1 MRKRSALMAVS
12 VGMAVASALSGPAAW
27 AQEEEAGRYRTAIS
41 VVGGLSVGS
50 TGTPRLGLDRFF
62 RGFEHDDGA
71 AFSVGGSIAHDITPR
86 LTLEA
91 SGLYQDRGSS
101 AWSADA
107 GLRLNLKP
115 SSESLVPYFAVS
127 GGLFGEST
135 ETISLSLDLGPQR
148 ALDFLRGRSR
158 FPVRAGDWRELV
170 GSTFTTTTSHRT
182 DGMMTL
188 GGGVVL
194 AAGPHIFVRPDA
206 RAQVVFSGDTHVLGL
221 FTLNFGYRF

>member
-1 MRKRSALMAVS
+1 MRQAVMMGAVGMVAVSALA
-12 VGMAVASALSGPAAW
+12 GRAGW
-27 AQEEEAGRYRTAIS
+27 AQEEAASQYRTAIS

-50 TGTPRLGLDRFF
+50 TGSPHMGLDRIV
-62 RGFEHDDGA
+62 RGFGHDDGA
-71 AFSVGGSIAHDITPR
+71 SFTVGGSIAHDLTPR

-91 SGLYQDRGSS
+91 SGLYQDRGAS

-127 GGLFGEST
+127 GGLYGQST
-135 ETISLSLDLGPQR
+135 ETTNLDLDPRR
-148 ALDFLRGRSR
+148 AVDFLRAGNR
-158 FPVRAGDWRELV
+158 FPMRAGEVRDLLD
-170 GSTFTTTTSHRT
+170 SSFTTTTSHRT
-182 DGMMTL
+182 DAMMTL

-206 RAQVVFSGDTHVLGL
+206 RAQVVFSGDTQVLGL

>member
-1 MRKRSALMAVS
+1 MWQGSMVMAVS
-12 VGMAVASALSGPAAW
+12 AGVVAASALSGPAAW
-27 AQEEEAGRYRTAIS
+27 AQEERGQYRTAIS

-50 TGTPRLGLDRFF
+50 TGSPRLGLDRFVH
-62 RGFEHDDGA
+62 GFGHDDGA
-71 AFSVGGSIAHDITPR
+71 AFTVGGSLAHDLTPR

-91 SGLYQDRGSS
+91 SGLYQDRGAS

-127 GGLFGEST
+127 GGLYGEST
-135 ETISLSLDLGPQR
+135 ETRALVPLRGLDLVRGP
-148 ALDFLRGRSR
+148 GR
-158 FPVRAGDWRELV
+158 FPIGAGDLRELV
-170 GSTFTTTTSHRT
+170 GSSFTTTTSHRT

-188 GGGVVL
+188 GGGVML

-206 RAQVVFSGDTHVLGL
+206 RAQVVFSGDSHVLGL

>member
-1 MRKRSALMAVS
+1 MVAVGL
-12 VGMAVASALSGPAAW
+12 VAASALSARNVC
-27 AQEEEAGRYRTAIS
+27 AQEEAAGQYRTAVS
-41 VVGGLSVGS
+41 VIGGLSVGS
-50 TGTPRLGLDRFF
+50 TGSPHLGLDRIV
-62 RGFEHDDGA
+62 RGFGNDDGA
-71 AFSVGGSIAHDITPR
+71 AFTVGGSIAHDLTPR

-135 ETISLSLDLGPQR
+135 ETATVNLDPRR
-148 ALDFLRGRSR
+148 ALEFFRGGPR
-158 FPVRAGDWRELV
+158 FPVRAGDFRSLV
-170 GSTFTTTTSHRT
+170 ESSFTTTTSHST
-182 DGMMTL
+182 DAMMTL
-188 GGGVVL
+188 GGGLVL

-206 RAQVVFSGDTHVLGL
+206 RAQVVFSGDTQVLGL

>member
-1 MRKRSALMAVS
+1 MHKGLAVMVVS
-12 VGMAVASALSGPAAW
+12 VGTVAASALAERAAW
-27 AQEEEAGRYRTAIS
+27 AQDQEQAGQYRTAIS
-41 VVGGLSVGS
+41 AIGGLSVGS
-50 TGTPRLGLDRFF
+50 TGSSHPGFGHFD
-62 RGFEHDDGA
+62 RGFGQDDGA
-71 AFSVGGSIAHDITPR
+71 AFTVGGSIAHDLTPR

-91 SGLYQDRGSS
+91 TGLYQDRASS

-127 GGLFGEST
+127 GGLFGESR
-135 ETISLSLDLGPQR
+135 ETVSVDLNPGR
-148 ALDFLRGRSR
+148 TVDFLGGHDRFRG
-158 FPVRAGDWRELV
+158 PGDVRDLLE
-170 GSTFTTTTSHRT
+170 SSFTTTTSHRT

-194 AAGPHIFVRPDA
+194 GAGPHVFVRPDA
-206 RAQVVFSGDTHVLGL
+206 RAQVVFSGDTRVLGL

>member
-1 MRKRSALMAVS
+1 MRKRLAVGAS
-12 VGMAVASALSGPAAW
+12 LVVAFCGRAAW
-27 AQEEEAGRYRTAIS
+27 AQEEAGPYRTAVS

-50 TGTPRLGLDRFF
+50 TGSPHMGLDRVFH
-62 RGFEHDDGA
+62 GFGHDDGA
-71 AFSVGGSIAHDITPR
+71 SFTVGGTIAHDITPR

-91 SGLYQDRGSS
+91 SGLYQDRGAS

-115 SSESLVPYFAVS
+115 SSERLVPYFAVS
-127 GGLFGEST
+127 GGLYGEST
-135 ETISLSLDLGPQR
+135 ESLAVDFNPQR
-148 ALDFLRGRSR
+148 ALDLVRGRNRFPMGMGDLRGLLDS
-158 FPVRAGDWRELV
+158 
-170 GSTFTTTTSHRT
+170 SITTTTSHRT
-182 DGMMTL
+182 DAMMTL

-194 AAGPHIFVRPDA
+194 GAGPHVFVRPDA